1 MDKQKNIKRA
11 AYISTVQKADLL
23 RRLYLPFYC
32 VFFSEV
38 NISFCSLV
46 IYIFSIFN
54 FILFFIFPSEALIY
68 PHFVDLLCLK
78 TMLM

>member
-23 RRLYLPFYC
+23 KQLYFLFYQ

-46 IYIFSIFN
+46 IYIFSVFN
-54 FILFFIFPSEALIY
+54 FIIFFISPSEALIY
-68 PHFVDLLCLK
+68 PHFIELLCLK